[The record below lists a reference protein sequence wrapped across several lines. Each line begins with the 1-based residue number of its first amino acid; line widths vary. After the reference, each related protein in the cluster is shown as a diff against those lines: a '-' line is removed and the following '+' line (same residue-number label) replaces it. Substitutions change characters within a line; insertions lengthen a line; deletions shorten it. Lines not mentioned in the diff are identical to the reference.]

1 MVASQ
6 WMKLKWTG
14 GGLWSGSDSRRVRA
28 KEVGCVRALFRK
40 RNVLC
45 DLDRHE
51 IRLHQPVLTGRIVR
65 MLGRSGR
72 PRLTNGGT
80 YLHLRIPLP
89 RWRGICDFPR
99 TWAQRAVARAVG
111 RAVGQSFRVP
121 SVRPSSAS
129 GAAAL
134 RVPPTGA
141 ACSRFPPP
149 PPSLSRLITY
159 LLTYFLPIFLRRCEE
174 SQPAATS
181 KRGGYDLQSVGY
193 TMSGCCCCCC
203 GGPI

>member
-51 IRLHQPVLTGRIVR
+51 IRLHQPVLTGRIVQ
-65 MLGRSGR
+65 MLGRSGQ

-121 SVRPSSAS
+121 SVRPPRVVRQRSAFRRQ
-129 GAAAL
+129 GPPAA
-134 RVPPTGA
+134 V
-141 ACSRFPPP
+141 
-149 PPSLSRLITY
+149 SLLLLPRSVGLLPTY
-159 LLTYFLPIFLRRCEE
+159 LLIFFLSFFVDVRRASPLPRASEGATIFNL
-174 SQPAATS
+174 
-181 KRGGYDLQSVGY
+181 SV
-193 TMSGCCCCCC
+193 TQ
-203 GGPI
+203 

>member
-51 IRLHQPVLTGRIVR
+51 VRLHQPVLTGRIVQ

-80 YLHLRIPLP
+80 YLHLRIRLP

-111 RAVGQSFRVP
+111 RAGGRAVLPR
-121 SVRPSSAS
+121 SVRPSVLREWCGSAPRS
-129 GAAAL
+129 ADRGRL
-134 RVPPTGA
+134 QP
-141 ACSRFPPP
+141 FPSSS
-149 PPSLSRLITY
+149 SLAQSAYY
-159 LLTYFLPIFLRRCEE
+159 LLTYLFSSYL
-174 SQPAATS
+174 SS
-181 KRGGYDLQSVGY
+181 
-193 TMSGCCCCCC
+193 
-203 GGPI
+203 